1 MKINRNDY
9 LELLDIRDTLTRM
22 DYETHR
28 ADSLCEEGVKF
39 DAYHSAYS
47 VKRLVENIKHQNRM
61 ASFIE
66 RLFRK

>member
-9 LELLDIRDTLTRM
+9 LELLDLRDTLTRM

-28 ADSLCEEGVKF
+28 ADSLCEEGIRF
-39 DAYHSAYS
+39 DAYHSAS
-47 VKRLVENIKHQNRM
+47 AAKKLVENVEHQNRM
-61 ASFIE
+61 SSLIE